1 MYKND
6 GGPQT
11 TCDMNIWTQDQAPFP
26 YLEMAM
32 ERLLEILDISKPGH
46 DHWKALA

>member
-1 MYKND
+1 MD
-6 GGPQT
+6 TRPG
-11 TCDMNIWTQDQAPFP
+11 IFP
-26 YLEMAM
+26 LLEMVM